1 MQNIE
6 RKNKAEG
13 GGQTAQKGIAMKFEI
28 VETAAKRPDVKRV
41 LKCGELRAVMC
52 AETRNKCF
60 GRTVW
65 EDLES
70 GDLAVI
76 INIPGGEILVDL
88 YTFLKSHKFFNM
100 LSDACAI
107 KKKMFVYGTDD
118 LVIAR
123 RIDDTAYGR
132 GVWKSDDGTRYVV
145 VMTAGGQYFMALA
158 DFVVNRQKIE
168 RIERYCF

>member
-1 MQNIE
+1 MTE
-6 RKNKAEG
+6 Y
-13 GGQTAQKGIAMKFEI
+13 
-28 VETAAKRPDVKRV
+28 VKRPDVKRA

-88 YTFLKSHKFFNM
+88 DTFIESHKFFNM

-145 VMTAGGQYFMALA
+145 VMTAGGQYFMTLV
-158 DFVVNRQKIE
+158 DFVVNRQNIEHIE
-168 RIERYCF
+168 RCCL